1 MNEKLSVIMPVH
13 KAQSQITNQVVELLE
28 VLTDL
33 TSSFEIVI
41 VDDGSEDMT
50 LEAIYELASEYP
62 QVRFA
67 RHTRHRGSAAAVET
81 GLAHSRGEIVF
92 VHDHTTPLRAGMLR
106 SLWELRDD
114 AHLDMAEIEPLDVGR
129 KADEPTWLTTLQSW
143 GSTLKGGSP
152 KSNAFNDKPAT
163 CMFRRSTLETP
174 NGRLILQRI
183 EEGAESDQAQGPKFL
198 KRLKRFALSE

>member
-1 MNEKLSVIMPVH
+1 MNEMLSIIMPVH
-13 KAQSQITNQVVELLE
+13 KAQSQITLQVVELLE

-41 VDDGSEDMT
+41 VDDGSKDMT
-50 LEAIYELASEYP
+50 LEVIYELANEYP

-67 RHTRHRGSAAAVET
+67 SHSVFRGSAAAVET

-92 VHDHTTPLRAGMLR
+92 VHDHVTPLRAGMLR

-114 AHLDMAEIEPLDVGR
+114 SCLEMAEIEPLEATPG
-129 KADEPTWLTTLQSW
+129 AHEPHWLKRLQSW
-143 GSTLKGGSP
+143 GSSLKG
-152 KSNAFNDKPAT
+152 ATANDNPAT
-163 CMFRRSTLETP
+163 CMFRRSSLETP

-183 EEGAESDQAQGPKFL
+183 EDGSEGDHAKGPKFL
-198 KRLKRFALSE
+198 KRLRQFAVSE